1 MLEFTYINAGITSA
15 TTSMATRLWLYSVSI
30 AMIGYDKIFF
40 QDVKNIEKE
49 KGKREIGDNGMR
61 KEREDCL
68 GYCPIYGLCHRYV
81 MFIVGRLLS
90 HWERYIGIPTTDDLG
105 IFRF

>member
-1 MLEFTYINAGITSA
+1 
-15 TTSMATRLWLYSVSI
+15 
-30 AMIGYDKIFF
+30 MIGYDKIFF
-40 QDVKNIEKE
+40 QGVKKMEKE

-61 KEREDCL
+61 KEREDWL
-68 GYCPIYGLCHRYV
+68 GYRRIATGIFKFPCNGGLCHRYV
-81 MFIVGRLLS
+81 KFIVGRLLS